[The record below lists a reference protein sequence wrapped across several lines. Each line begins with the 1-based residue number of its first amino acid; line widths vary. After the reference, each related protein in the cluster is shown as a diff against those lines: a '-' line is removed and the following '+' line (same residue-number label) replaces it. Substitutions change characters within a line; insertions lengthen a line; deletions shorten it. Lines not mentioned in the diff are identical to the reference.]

1 MQGVN
6 IKVLQADVANRE
18 ELRQALGDIDP
29 SAPLRGVIHAAGT
42 LDDGLLV
49 QQTWERFSRVLAA
62 KAIGGWNLHELTNEL
77 TQDAPLDFF
86 VLFSSASSLLG
97 STGQASYAA
106 ANAFIDGLAAHRRAL
121 GLTGV
126 SIAWGAWAGAGMAA
140 RLGER
145 ERRLWAD
152 QGLEAL
158 QPSQGLAEL
167 GALLRWPSPQVAVL
181 AIDWTKF
188 VRQYPTGGELPL
200 LSELARDA
208 RLKAQAEGPSAD
220 SAQLLRRL
228 ERSSPLERLQ
238 ILADFVGEQVAGV
251 LGYSASSGSSALDP
265 NQGFF
270 EIGMDS
276 LMAVDLQRRLQ
287 NGLGVTLS
295 STVGFDHP
303 TIEALA
309 KHLAGKALAFADAA
323 PKAAVRTGV
332 RAGGSVND
340 AAAEEARIESM
351 TEDQLLTLFSQEL
364 EKMDEENSAQER
376 S

>member
-1 MQGVN
+1 
-6 IKVLQADVANRE
+6 VANRD
-18 ELRQALGDIDP
+18 ELSAALGAIDP
-29 SAPLRGVIHAAGT
+29 TAPLRGVIHAAGT

-62 KAIGGWNLHELTNEL
+62 KAVGGWNLHELANEL
-77 TQDAPLDFF
+77 TKDVPLDFF

-121 GLTGV
+121 GLPGV

-158 QPSQGLAEL
+158 QPAQGLAEL

-200 LSELARDA
+200 LSELAREA

-228 ERSSPLERLQ
+228 ERSSPVERLQ

-251 LGYSASSGSSALDP
+251 LGHSGSSALDP

-323 PKAAVRTGV
+323 PKPAVRTGV
-332 RAGGSVND
+332 RAVARAKGSVND
-340 AAAEEARIESM
+340 VAEKARVEDM

-364 EKMDEENSAQER
+364 EKMDEETSAQER